1 MGLLSGILMGIIF
14 GIGLMAGWVRMM
26 RYRSIK
32 RVAKVGDLIVLLSFF
47 FFFFLFDVWR
57 V

>member
-1 MGLLSGILMGIIF
+1 MGLISGILTGMIF
-14 GIGLMAGWVRMM
+14 GIALMAGWVRMM

-32 RVAKVGDLIVLLSFF
+32 RVAKVGDLILPLSFV
-47 FFFFLFDVWR
+47 FFFLFDVPT